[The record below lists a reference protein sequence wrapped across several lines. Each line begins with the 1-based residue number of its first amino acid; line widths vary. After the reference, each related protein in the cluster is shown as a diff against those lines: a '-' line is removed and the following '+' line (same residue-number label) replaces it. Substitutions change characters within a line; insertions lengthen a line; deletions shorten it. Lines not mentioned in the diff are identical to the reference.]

1 METLTEGFSFDEE
14 THTYSLLGKT
24 IPSATQV
31 ISAFNRSYDNVPE
44 FVLKRKAQIG
54 TEVHEASCLLELGI
68 QPEETDQTAP
78 YLAGY
83 RQYLKDYKPEPV
95 LMETRYIAFMQ
106 GIPYGMTLDRLTLIN
121 GEYWIDDLKTS
132 AKPHLKIWGLQLAGY
147 HNGVCGLPEH
157 QGKAI
162 KTAIVHLKKDG
173 TYKRHEIDYLPS
185 SSYFRSALATY
196 DFFGLGDAKKS

>member
-1 METLTEGFSFDEE
+1 METLTEGFSFDES

-54 TEVHEASCLLELGI
+54 TEVHDASCLIELGI
-68 QPEETDQTAP
+68 QPDETEQTAP

-83 RQYLKDYKPEPV
+83 CQYLHDYKPEPV
-95 LMETRYIAFMQ
+95 LMETRYIAFVD
-106 GIPYGMTLDRLTLIN
+106 GIPYGMTLDRLTVIN

-132 AKPHLKIWGLQLAGY
+132 AKPHTKIWGLQLAGY
-147 HNGVCGLPEH
+147 HNGVIGVTEYRDLT
-157 QGKAI
+157 I
-162 KTAIVHLKKDG
+162 KTAIVHLQKNG
-173 TYKRHEIDYLPS
+173 TYRRHEIDYTAYS
-185 SSYFRSALATY
+185 RKFQSALITY